1 MCHTGRRRCGWCGT
15 SGGGVAESGGCPRRS
30 FTESLPAVP
39 AWALATTRLPKE
51 WRAGVAG
58 WFACVKAHTEQY
70 GVRSWSVAH
79 AAFDAH
85 VNLRKMWT
93 R

>member
-1 MCHTGRRRCGWCGT
+1 MRLVWHKRRWRCR
-15 SGGGVAESGGCPRRS
+15 ERGCPRRS

-39 AWALATTRLPKE
+39 AWAMATTRLPKE